1 MQGTAAPKF
10 LRRIVPSINTPFLE
24 DGTIDIEGIRRC
36 AESMIRAR
44 VAGMLILADAG
55 AGAGAAASLDATG
68 KRGVAQM
75 SLQHVDRHVPVS
87 DGCSSANQRDRTARA
102 VMASELGAQA
112 IWCQAPDGLR
122 GEALAAQMNAWA
134 SAGLPVPEDRGRTL
148 RRRIHRRARRHW
160 RRSAPQSRR
169 GRRSDDE
176 GATSGCTCLHAHRDG
191 QSRYRDIPAVF
202 LWRDF
207 HQQARL
213 APVLASAR
221 PDFAARCGTRSHWC
235 TGVSMDLR
243 GVRDG
248 AAAPLAPGQQ
258 CYAGV
263 DSDGCGCLSRL
274 EPVGGL
280 DAGVGCAGLSHPDA
294 AALCGAAN
302 AGPEY
307 RVAAFRTL
315 RASFYPRLA
324 SEEPG
329 VDGRTARV
337 PAW

>member
-1 MQGTAAPKF
+1 
-10 LRRIVPSINTPFLE
+10 
-24 DGTIDIEGIRRC
+24 
-36 AESMIRAR
+36 
-44 VAGMLILADAG
+44 
-55 AGAGAAASLDATG
+55 
-68 KRGVAQM
+68 M
-75 SLQHVDRHVPVS
+75 SLQHVDRRVPVS

-102 VMASELGAQA
+102 VMASELGAHA

-176 GATSGCTCLHAHRDG
+176 SAASGCTCLHAHRDG

-202 LWRDF
+202 LWLDF
-207 HQQARL
+207 HLQARL

-235 TGVSMDLR
+235 TGASMDLR

-248 AAAPLAPGQQ
+248 AAAPRAQVSNVMRVWTQ
-258 CYAGV
+258 M
-263 DSDGCGCLSRL
+263 
-274 EPVGGL
+274 
-280 DAGVGCAGLSHPDA
+280 GVGVYRAWSPSEGSMRVWG
-294 AALCGAAN
+294 ALG
-302 AGPEY
+302 Y
-307 RVAAFRTL
+307 RIQML
-315 RASFYPRLA
+315 
-324 SEEPG
+324 
-329 VDGRTARV
+329 
-337 PAW
+337 